1 MSKHQLL
8 LVIAAVSLFVV
19 FLIGFLPNSPVF
31 IGIKLLFLFVLLWG
45 VFFYS
50 RVILAFAEEESEIV
64 EETLPERMPASD
76 NAEDDLK
83 IRSSQNVEEYFRQFL
98 ETVFPLIKHTM
109 VCNTVVLLMV
119 NFYKKQFYIRHKL
132 TDFEAQF
139 TRESFLDLN
148 QGLLAFILKD
158 KKPLLENHLPDS
170 ELLLP
175 YYATSNIP
183 ARAFAG
189 TPLYYKDL
197 LVGVLCV
204 DSEVEESFG
213 EDDLAILNDFSRV
226 IAIQLACSNK
236 LYEYETEN
244 WTTRLLYDFSK
255 GILPIQ
261 TAEALWPYLNRSLK
275 TVLEADRMIV
285 SERISPNAGR
295 IAYLSGAAASLALGQ
310 EFPDHE
316 GLIGWVLRKKQ
327 PLLVDDFAAKE
338 NYIPRFYLQEQHV
351 PEFKSLLAVPVIRH
365 DVTDVVLSLESVKPN
380 AFTEE
385 HKQILE
391 TMAYQIAAF
400 LDKVQLI
407 STLEEQNLIDPK
419 TRLGNRQA
427 FMVELNKE
435 IDRSGEFRKK
445 FVLQLLKIRTSAGAL
460 EGDIADRLMPE
471 FVSFVLPLLNS
482 INYIFRL
489 DQDHL
494 AILWPEKLCQ
504 ETATEFQTVLD
515 ALIQKTPWMGGLVEK
530 VVVHSGMV
538 QFPGAGQGDSEL
550 LENARKALAASERAA
565 HSSIEIFRNVEIN
578 QIKGDTYG

>member
-31 IGIKLLFLFVLLWG
+31 IGVKLLFLFILLWG

-50 RVILAFAEEESEIV
+50 RVIFAFAEEETDTV
-64 EETLPERMPASD
+64 EEAPPERTPVSD
-76 NAEDDLK
+76 NAEDSLK
-83 IRSSQNVEEYFRQFL
+83 IRSSQNVEEYFKQFL
-98 ETVFPLIKHTM
+98 ETIFPLIKQTM

-132 TDFEAQF
+132 TDFDAHF

-148 QGLLAFILKD
+148 QGLLAIILRD
-158 KKPLLENHLPDS
+158 KKPLLENHLPES

-175 YYATSNIP
+175 YYATSKIP

-189 TPLYYKDL
+189 TPLYYRDL

-213 EDDLAILNDFSRV
+213 EDDLVILNNFSRS

-255 GILPIQ
+255 GILPVE
-261 TAEALWPYLNRSLK
+261 TAEALWPYLNHSLK
-275 TVLEADRMIV
+275 TVLATDRMIV
-285 SERISPNAGR
+285 AERANQNTGR
-295 IAYLSGAAASLALGQ
+295 IIYLSGPAYSLAVGQ

-327 PLLVDDFAAKE
+327 TLLVDDFAAKE
-338 NYIPRFYLQEQHV
+338 NYIPRFFLQEQHARD
-351 PEFKSLLAVPVIRH
+351 FKSLLAVPVIRN
-365 DVTDVVLSLESVKPN
+365 DVADVVLSLESSKPN

-385 HKQILE
+385 HKQIVE

-407 STLEEQNLIDPK
+407 SRLEEQNLIDPK
-419 TRLGNRQA
+419 TRLGNQRA

-445 FVLQLLKIRTSAGAL
+445 FVLQFLKVRTPGGAL
-460 EGDIADRLMPE
+460 AADIADRLIPE

-489 DQDHL
+489 NQDHL
-494 AILWPEKLCQ
+494 AILWPEKLCP
-504 ETATEFQTVLD
+504 ETATEFQAVLS
-515 ALIQKTPWMGGLVEK
+515 ALIQKTPWMDGLVEK
-530 VVVHSGMV
+530 VIVHSGMV
-538 QFPGAGQGDSEL
+538 QFPGAGQTDSEL
-550 LENARKALAASERAA
+550 LENVQKALAASERTAQ
-565 HSSIEIFRNVEIN
+565 SSIEIFQHIEFN
-578 QIKGDTYG
+578 QIKGD

>member
-31 IGIKLLFLFVLLWG
+31 IGIKLLFLFILLWG

-50 RVILAFAEEESEIV
+50 RVILALAEEEESEEV
-64 EETLPERMPASD
+64 EETRPQRMPTSE
-76 NAEDDLK
+76 NPEDYFK

-98 ETVFPLIKHTM
+98 ETIFPLIKQTL

-119 NFYKKQFYIRHKL
+119 NFYKKQFYIRYKL

-139 TRESFLDLN
+139 TRESFLDLK

-170 ELLLP
+170 ERLLP
-175 YYATSNIP
+175 YYAAPRIP

-189 TPLYYKDL
+189 APLYYKDL
-197 LVGVLCV
+197 LVGILCV

-213 EDDLAILNDFSRV
+213 EEDLAILSDFSRL
-226 IAIQLACSNK
+226 IAVQLACSNK

-261 TAEALWPYLNRSLK
+261 TAGDLWPYLNRSLK

-285 SERISPNAGR
+285 SERASPNSGR
-295 IAYLSGAAASLALGQ
+295 IIYLAGAAASLAVGQ

-327 PLLVDDFAAKE
+327 ALLVEDFAAKE
-338 NYIPRFYLQEQHV
+338 NYIPRFFLQEKHT
-351 PEFKSLLAVPVIRH
+351 PEFKSLLAVPVIRN
-365 DVTDVVLSLESVKPN
+365 DVTDLVLSLESLKPN
-380 AFTEE
+380 AFSEE

-419 TRLGNRQA
+419 TRLGNHRA

-435 IDRSGEFRKK
+435 IARSGEFRKK
-445 FVLQLLKIRTSAGAL
+445 FVLQLLKVRTPPGTL
-460 EGDIADRLMPE
+460 EKEIADRLMPE
-471 FVSFVLPLLNS
+471 FVSFILPLLNS

-489 DQDHL
+489 NQDHL

-504 ETATEFQTVLD
+504 EVAAEFQTVLN
-515 ALIQKTPWMGGLVEK
+515 AIIQKTPWMGGLIEK
-530 VVVHSGMV
+530 VVVHSGMG
-538 QFPGAGQGDSEL
+538 QFPGAGQSDAEL
-550 LENARKALAASERAA
+550 LENVQKALASSERAA
-565 HSSIEIFRNVEIN
+565 HSNIEVFKNVEIN
-578 QIKGDTYG
+578 PMKGD